1 MLRPARWL
9 GRLTSPRQRCAPTGP
24 PVYGRACP
32 VRGLPQPESAITT
45 RPNHLLPRRDSH
57 PLAYQRTKAAPGA
70 NRGHRGTLLWLE
82 SQGLEISRVGLGRT
96 DTAAHVSPVPSI
108 HSVRWVFPVRLEDG
122 FRRNRAFPSKGL
134 LGFISL
140 SPGLTL
146 SRGLVALAGNPLTV
160 SLVRLCLPSHRP
172 LAQHGLSCPRL
183 QTLLR
188 PDAPV

>member
-108 HSVRWVFPVRLEDG
+108 HSVRWVFPSTVG
-122 FRRNRAFPSKGL
+122 RR
-134 LGFISL
+134 L
-140 SPGLTL
+140 SPKPGLPFQRFARLHLTVPR
-146 SRGLVALAGNPLTV
+146 SDLVQGSGSPCGQSPYSLAGAFV
-160 SLVRLCLPSHRP
+160 SAVPQALGSARFIMS
-172 LAQHGLSCPRL
+172 
-183 QTLLR
+183 
-188 PDAPV
+188 APANATTA